1 MARSG
6 GPFAHAA
13 LVLAALTVAPMAEA
27 SFVRVPPPRLDPETI
42 LACPLSA
49 GNTASTGSAARHVV
63 DEMSWAESD
72 VSVRAGATLAAVAVL
87 VGAVI
92 ACGRRRQVEAG
103 D

>member
-13 LVLAALTVAPMAEA
+13 VVLAALTVAPMAEA
-27 SFVRVPPPRLDPETI
+27 SFVRVPPPKLDPETI

-49 GNTASTGSAARHVV
+49 GNSASTGAAARRAA
-63 DEMSWAESD
+63 DEMSWAEGD
-72 VSVRAGATLAAVAVL
+72 VSARGVASLAAVAVL

-92 ACGRRRQVEAG
+92 AFGRRRQVEAG